1 MISKNL
7 SDLKEFLESAE
18 GEQSIERF
26 VARLKAEQDFDN
38 RWIEKFRIKF
48 GGKPDNILVRLMEKY
63 YSDRYINKEH
73 KLGFQP
79 RESLLWL
86 VWGYARKYCKPCQDK
101 KYLNTFTG
109 EAFYIGSY
117 VIQIMYGQGAILRID
132 QNPEKISI

>member
-26 VARLKAEQDFDN
+26 VAGLKAEEDLDN
-38 RWIEKFRIKF
+38 RWIEKFRKKF
-48 GGKPDNILVRLMEKY
+48 GDNPDNILDRLMEKY

-79 RESLLWL
+79 REILLWL
-86 VWGYARKYCKPCQDK
+86 VWGYARKYCKSCEDS
-101 KYLNTFTG
+101 KYINTFTG

-132 QNPEKISI
+132 HNSEKISI